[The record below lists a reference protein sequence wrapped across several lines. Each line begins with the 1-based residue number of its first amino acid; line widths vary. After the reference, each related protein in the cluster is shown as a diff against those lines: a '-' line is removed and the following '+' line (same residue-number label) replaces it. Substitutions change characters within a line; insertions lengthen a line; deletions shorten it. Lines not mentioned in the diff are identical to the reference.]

1 MTRKLHLLSRWNQR
15 NLETTGAPDVCSQK
29 AGSVRTATA
38 NSITYVRKSI
48 NRTQENG
55 CTTGLSLCRQQGG
68 ASRCDVALAFSAV
81 QPSLASVDPDDPVGI
96 KVECVISWST
106 EEKEDMI
113 LLENCINSGFYSWK
127 DTCYGFGITWFHGL
141 SLVIISPDL
150 VIYEEVGFSPV
161 VNSCIDRS
169 DAAWEAV
176 V

>member
-1 MTRKLHLLSRWNQR
+1 MDIEVTRKLHLLSRWNQR

-81 QPSLASVDPDDPVGI
+81 QPSLASVDPDDPVSI

-106 EEKEDMI
+106 EEKEDI
-113 LLENCINSGFYSWK
+113 CKKKKKY
-127 DTCYGFGITWFHGL
+127 
-141 SLVIISPDL
+141 
-150 VIYEEVGFSPV
+150 
-161 VNSCIDRS
+161 
-169 DAAWEAV
+169 
-176 V
+176 